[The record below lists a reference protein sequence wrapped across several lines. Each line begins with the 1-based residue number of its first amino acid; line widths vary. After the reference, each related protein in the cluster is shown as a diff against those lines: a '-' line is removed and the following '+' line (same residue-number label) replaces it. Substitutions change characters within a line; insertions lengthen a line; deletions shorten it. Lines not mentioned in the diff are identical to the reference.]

1 MAHLPF
7 LFCDDR
13 ICDDEFVTTE
23 FVTSQRTGLL
33 PDTDDPARSF
43 LKQQLGDQTATASLR
58 DVTTNAMIC
67 ENYL

>member
-7 LFCDDR
+7 LFCDD
-13 ICDDEFVTTE
+13 EFVTTG
-23 FVTSQRTGLL
+23 FVTTGFVTTIAAGCGRPGAQL
-33 PDTDDPARSF
+33 PEKAIGRSD
-43 LKQQLGDQTATASLR
+43 GDASLR